1 MCVHRNRRYA
11 PEKSVP
17 GAARNLAH
25 ALVLAALEPEGW
37 SLADDVDL
45 VGSELV
51 SAALSSAPSW
61 VDFTVDVHYDGLLV
75 TVVHDGSAS
84 PDGASAGSVAALRS
98 SLLAAVTT
106 EYATTRHGDGTTA
119 ITARLGCDPDVTR
132 SLPCELRP

>member
-1 MCVHRNRRYA
+1 MCVHRTRRYA

-37 SLADDVDL
+37 GLADDVDL

-51 SAALSSAPSW
+51 SAALSTAPSW
-61 VDFTVDVHYDGLLV
+61 VDFTVDVHYDGLVV

-84 PDGASAGSVAALRS
+84 PDGASAGPIALLRDN
-98 SLLAAVTT
+98 LLAAVTSD
-106 EYATTRHGDGTTA
+106 YATTQREDGTTA
-119 ITARLGCDPDVTR
+119 MTARLGCDPAVTR
-132 SLPCELRP
+132 LLPCELRP